1 MNKKDV
7 AECIYRKLQIKRF
20 EAYGFIDLLIETIGE
35 QLMKK
40 EKVVIS
46 NFGTFRVVKRK
57 KKKVINPNDR
67 NEMVI
72 PAKNIVKFF
81 PSKSFKEALQENQP

>member
-7 AECIYRKLQIKRF
+7 AECIYKKLQIKRF

-46 NFGTFRVVKRK
+46 NFGTFKVVKREK
-57 KKKVINPNDR
+57 KRVLNPNDK
-67 NEMVI
+67 NEMII
-72 PAKNIVKFF
+72 PAQNIVKFY
-81 PSKSFKEALQENQP
+81 PSKSFKEALQEN

>member
-1 MNKKDV
+1 MNKKEV
-7 AECIYRKLQIKRF
+7 AESIYKKLQIKKF
-20 EAYGFIDLLIETIGE
+20 EAYGFIDLLIETVGE

-40 EKVVIS
+40 EKIVIS
-46 NFGTFRVVKRK
+46 NFGTFKVVKRK

-72 PAKNIVKFF
+72 PARNIVKFY
-81 PSKSFKEALQENQP
+81 PSKSFKEALEEN

>member
-46 NFGTFRVVKRK
+46 NFGTFKVVKRE

-81 PSKSFKEALQENQP
+81 PSKSFKEALQEN

>member
-1 MNKKDV
+1 MNKKEV
-7 AECIYRKLQIKRF
+7 AESIYRKLQIKRF
-20 EAYGFIDLLIETIGE
+20 EAYGFIDLFIETVGE
-35 QLMKK
+35 QLVKK

-57 KKKVINPNDR
+57 KKKVINPNNK
-67 NEMVI
+67 NEMII

-81 PSKSFKEALQENQP
+81 PSKSFKEALQEN

>member
-7 AECIYRKLQIKRF
+7 AESIYKKLQIKRF
-20 EAYGFIDLLIETIGE
+20 EAYGFIDLFIETIGE

-81 PSKSFKEALQENQP
+81 PSKNFKEALQEK

>member
-35 QLMKK
+35 QLLKK

-46 NFGTFRVVKRK
+46 NFGTFKVVKRK
-57 KKKVINPNDR
+57 KKKVINPNDG
-67 NEMVI
+67 NEMII
-72 PAKNIVKFF
+72 PAKNIVKFY
-81 PSKSFKEALQENQP
+81 PSISFKEALQEN